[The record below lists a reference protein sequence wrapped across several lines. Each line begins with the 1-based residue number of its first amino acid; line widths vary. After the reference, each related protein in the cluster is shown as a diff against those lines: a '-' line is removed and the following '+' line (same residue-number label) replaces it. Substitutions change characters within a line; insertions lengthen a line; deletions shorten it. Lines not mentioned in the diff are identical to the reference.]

1 MLLLTSLVPKLP
13 QERLHVVLVLVTE
26 AVLGTKEVSEK
37 ARNAAYDLLVALGN
51 KMAEGGTISQSLMGG
66 ADGAQDEGKTAEAEA
81 GDDEDMRP
89 AEDGTF
95 ASHGRGQMADSLCSV
110 TANIE
115 EYIKI
120 VAAGMVGTTPHMI
133 SATITALS
141 RLIFEFQGEYAAT
154 FNGLQ
159 S

>member
-51 KMAEGGTISQSLMGG
+51 KMAEGGTISQSLMAGE
-66 ADGAQDEGKTAEAEA
+66 DGAQDEGKAAEAEA

-95 ASHGRGQMADSLCSV
+95 ASRDCGESADPFSLV

-141 RLIFEFQGEYAAT
+141 RLIFEFQGEYLH
-154 FNGLQ
+154 NVIGLHR
-159 S
+159 

>member
-51 KMAEGGTISQSLMGG
+51 KMAEGGTISQSLMSG
-66 ADGAQDEGKTAEAEA
+66 AGAEAQEGEGKGEVEG
-81 GDDEDMRP
+81 GDDEVMRP
-89 AEDGTF
+89 AEDGMF
-95 ASHGRGQMADSLCSV
+95 PGNDCKPRSDPFYLSV

-141 RLIFEFQGEYAAT
+141 RLIFEFQGE
-154 FNGLQ
+154 
-159 S
+159 

>member
-51 KMAEGGTISQSLMGG
+51 KMAEGGTISQSLMAGE
-66 ADGAQDEGKTAEAEA
+66 DGAQDEGKAAEAEA

-95 ASHGRGQMADSLCSV
+95 ASRDFGEFADPLSLV

-141 RLIFEFQGEYAAT
+141 RLIFEFQGEYLHNAI
-154 FNGLQ
+154 GLHR
-159 S
+159 